1 MENEALLPD
10 SLVTRCQ
17 KGDMPAAKQLYE
29 QYAKAMYNICL
40 RMMNNVEDAE
50 DMLQEAFYQVFK
62 NIGSYRGESAIGA
75 WIKSI
80 VVNKCLNQ
88 LKKRRLLLVTTD
100 AAEYAVEEDKT
111 DEQAYI
117 YTVEYVKKA
126 IQYLPDGYRVVLTLY
141 LFENY
146 SHKQIAERLGI
157 SESTAKTQY
166 MRAKQK
172 IREYFKENG
181 RDVWLGV

>member
-1 MENEALLPD
+1 MENEAFLTG
-10 SLVTRCQ
+10 SLVARCK
-17 KGDMPAAKQLYE
+17 KGDLNAARQLYE
-29 QYAKAMYNICL
+29 QYSKGMYHICL
-40 RMMNNVEDAE
+40 RLLNNVPDAE

-62 NIGSYRGESAIGA
+62 SIDSYRGEATIGS

-88 LKKRRLLLVTTD
+88 LKKKKPVFVEAD
-100 AAEYAVEEDKT
+100 SHEFVEEEGV
-111 DEQAYI
+111 DEQQYAYTI
-117 YTVEYVKKA
+117 ENVKKA
-126 IQYLPDGYRVVLTLY
+126 IGALPDGYRVVLSLY

-146 SHKQIAERLGI
+146 SHRQIAETLNI

-172 IREYFKENG
+172 VREWVQKQMENSHSE
-181 RDVWLGV
+181 